1 MPKVTIA
8 EVAHRAGVSAM
19 TVSRVVN
26 NSGEVRPET
35 RSRIL
40 RVIAETGYRP
50 NGIARSLSTRKTMTV
65 GLVVP
70 DLTNPFF
77 PDVVRGAEDQ
87 AFEQGYTLYVSD
99 IAEQP
104 AREERVLERLEA
116 SRVDGVIVCASRLP
130 DERLGELLALHPAA
144 VVVSREAPVKVAGTV
159 ANDDT
164 YGAMR
169 AVHHL
174 LQSGRERIG
183 MLAGPPASRAG
194 RLRSEGYEN
203 ALSASGHPVESGW
216 LEACDSNE
224 HGGYSGFKRLLERHP
239 DLQAVFG
246 YNDLVALGALQAAL
260 EMGLRVPE
268 DIGIVGY
275 DDIRMA
281 ALATPALTTL
291 RVNRYG
297 LGAAAFKMLLSRIA
311 GELPPA
317 VLLRPELVVRQSA

>member
-1 MPKVTIA
+1 MPKVTIT
-8 EVAHRAGVSAM
+8 EVARRAGVSAM

-26 NSGEVRPET
+26 NTGMVRPET
-35 RSRIL
+35 RERIL
-40 RVIAETGYRP
+40 RVIAETSYRP
-50 NGIARSLSTRKTMTV
+50 NGIARSLITQKTMTI

-87 AFEQGYTLYVSD
+87 AFEGGYTLYISD
-99 IAEQP
+99 IAELP
-104 AREERVLERLEA
+104 AREERVLERFEA
-116 SRVDGVIVCASRLP
+116 SRVDGVIVCAPRLP
-130 DERLGELLALHPAA
+130 DERLAELLSGHPAA
-144 VVVSREAPVKVAGTV
+144 VVINREAPPKVAGTV
-159 ANDDT
+159 TNDDT

-194 RLRSEGYEN
+194 RLRSRGYEN
-203 ALSASGHPVESGW
+203 ALSASGHEMKSGW
-216 LEACDSNE
+216 LEPCESNE
-224 HGGYSGFKRLLERHP
+224 HGGYNGFKRLLKRHKS
-239 DLQAVFG
+239 LQAVFG
-246 YNDLVALGALQAAL
+246 YNDLVALGALQAAQ
-260 EMGLRVPE
+260 EMGLRVPG
-268 DIGIVGY
+268 DIAIIGY

-291 RVNRYG
+291 RVDRYG
-297 LGAAAFKMLLSRIA
+297 LGAEAFKMLLARIS
-311 GELPPA
+311 GKQPPA